1 MLLLIML
8 PLLTVADKILSFL
21 INHVVNITFSK
32 VIPIIIQVSS
42 FFSLPIISLV
52 LSNTL
57 SNI

>member
-8 PLLTVADKILSFL
+8 PLLTVAHKILSFL

-32 VIPIIIQVSS
+32 VIPIIIQVPS